1 MVRDDIKLYLI
12 DTLYVTLGCIVLL
25 SLMKMMEGTAHTSDV
40 SIAKILLEQSAKWY
54 KISIQDTQNLYS
66 MQHANYSVAY
76 LNAARHIAS
85 DTTLE
90 RVSGLDV
97 HKLFKKIDEHQR
109 NIMMKDLSNKPSKK
123 IKSLPSQVAW
133 LS

>member
-1 MVRDDIKLYLI
+1 MMRDDMKTYLM
-12 DTLYVTLGCIVLL
+12 DSLYVTLGCLVLL
-25 SLMKMMEGTAHTSDV
+25 SLMKMMESTSHTSDV
-40 SIAKILLEQSAKWY
+40 SVAKVLLEQAAKWY
-54 KISIQDTQNLYS
+54 KISLQDTENIYS

-90 RVSGLDV
+90 RLSGLDI

-109 NIMMKDLSNKPSKK
+109 SVMMKDFNTKPSKK
-123 IKSLPSQVAW
+123 IKNLPSQVAW
-133 LS
+133 IS

>member
-1 MVRDDIKLYLI
+1 MMRDDMKLYLM
-12 DTLYVTLGCIVLL
+12 DSLYVTLGFLILL
-25 SLMKMMEGTAHTSDV
+25 SLMKMMESTTHTSDV
-40 SIAKILLEQSAKWY
+40 SVAKILLEQAAKWY
-54 KISIQDTQNLYS
+54 KISLQDTQNIYS

-90 RVSGLDV
+90 RISGLDI

-109 NIMMKDLSNKPSKK
+109 SVMMKDFNTKPTKK
-123 IKSLPSQVAW
+123 IKNLPSQVAW

>member
-1 MVRDDIKLYLI
+1 MLRDDMKLYLI
-12 DTLYVTLGCIVLL
+12 DTLYVTLGCLVFL
-25 SLMKMMEGTAHTSDV
+25 SLMKMMEGSSHTSDA
-40 SIAKILLEQSAKWY
+40 SIAKVLLEQAAKWY
-54 KISIQDTQNLYS
+54 KISLQDNQNLYS

-90 RVSGLDV
+90 RLSGLDI
-97 HKLFKKIDEHQR
+97 HKLFKKIDDHQR
-109 NIMMKDLSNKPSKK
+109 SVMMKDFSNKPSKK
-123 IKSLPSQVAW
+123 IKNLPSQVAW